1 MRVITMSRPNP
12 NNKVPDYIEYR
23 VAGLAPLEAAV
34 AAGYAQSGIRVTA
47 SRLEQREDVRL
58 ALRVAKRNAKPGDKK
73 LHPLTSPVSKRHH
86 RSVADEPRHGDGPNK
101 SPLDPWRLKDRYSSP
116 LDLMLDVMNNP
127 EAPGGLRI
135 QCAKDAM
142 PYCHARKEGGKKD
155 DEKSKAKQTASESKF
170 GSQKRPSHL
179 ALAA

>member
-1 MRVITMSRPNP
+1 MSHPNT
-12 NNKVPDYIEYR
+12 KVPAYIDQR
-23 VAGLAPLEAAV
+23 IAGLAPQDAAL

-58 ALRVAKRNAKPGDKK
+58 ALRVAKRGATKSKP
-73 LHPLTSPVSKRHH
+73 LRPLKEPAGKRQY
-86 RSVADEPRHGDGPNK
+86 RSVADEPRHGDGPEKN
-101 SPLDPWRLKDRYSSP
+101 PLDPWRLKDRYSSP

-142 PYCHARKEGGKKD
+142 PYCHARKEGGKKED
-155 DEKSKAKQTASESKF
+155 DKNRANETNKKSKF
-170 GSQKRPSHL
+170 GTVAAPSHL
-179 ALAA
+179 QRVA

>member
-1 MRVITMSRPNP
+1 MSHPK
-12 NNKVPDYIEYR
+12 NKVPAYIELR
-23 VAGLAPLEAAV
+23 VSGLAPLDAAI

-47 SRLEQREDVRL
+47 SRLEQREDVRQ
-58 ALRVAKRNAKPGDKK
+58 ALRVAKRGATKAKP
-73 LHPLTSPVSKRHH
+73 LHPLKSPVSNRHH
-86 RSVADEPRHGDGPNK
+86 RSVDDEPRHGDGPK
-101 SPLDPWRLKDRYSSP
+101 SPLDPWRLKDRYTSP

-155 DEKSKAKQTASESKF
+155 DDKAKAKDTNTTSKF
-170 GSQKRPSHL
+170 RTGNAPSHL
-179 ALAA
+179 QRVA

>member
-1 MRVITMSRPNP
+1 MAHHPTTKIPA
-12 NNKVPDYIEYR
+12 YIAAR
-23 VAGLAPLEAAV
+23 LQGLDPRSAALT
-34 AAGYAQSGIRVTA
+34 AGYAASGIAVAA
-47 SRLEQREDVRL
+47 SRLESREDVRL
-58 ALRVAKRNAKPGDKK
+58 ALRVAKRNAKPSGKK

-86 RSVADEPRHGDGPNK
+86 RSVDDEPRHGDGPNK